1 MIWNNW
7 EDLNGWREWFERSR
21 LCAAEQQTK
30 RHTDPHAEGD
40 FPLYSEQEDET
51 HPAYMPWEAF
61 DLVSTD
67 CHDYAE
73 ELGRTED
80 ELGRYQAFVR
90 WMGLENVFA
99 LYDAHYDPMDPGMN
113 IVSVT
118 TNVRFRL

>member
-61 DLVSTD
+61 DLVCKTRR
-67 CHDYAE
+67 
-73 ELGRTED
+73 LGTVD
-80 ELGRYQAFVR
+80 
-90 WMGLENVFA
+90 
-99 LYDAHYDPMDPGMN
+99 
-113 IVSVT
+113 T
-118 TNVRFRL
+118 TNRHMCR